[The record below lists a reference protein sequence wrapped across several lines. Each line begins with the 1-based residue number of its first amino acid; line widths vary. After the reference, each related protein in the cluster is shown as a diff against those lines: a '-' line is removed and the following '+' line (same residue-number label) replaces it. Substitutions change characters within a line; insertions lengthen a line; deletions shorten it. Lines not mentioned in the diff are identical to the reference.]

1 MNEERYGEFN
11 HGAKVLKEMTAS
23 SLFWDNPPKYKITV
37 KEYQL
42 YFILGTNEQVR
53 PKRRLLCESFFLFY
67 EDTTSQFSDCT
78 GLNPGESRICYLLLL
93 ADRPVY
99 SDLTAIS
106 SSRF

>member
-53 PKRRLLCESFFLFY
+53 PKRRLLCESFEARKLKHLNSENLKKPVITFDLLVFL
-67 EDTTSQFSDCT
+67 
-78 GLNPGESRICYLLLL
+78 L
-93 ADRPVY
+93 
-99 SDLTAIS
+99 
-106 SSRF
+106 RFGGP